1 MKKQEI
7 LKYLLENNEDF
18 YYDAKKNKLY
28 ITTGLYDDI
37 NLIINNSLCIKD
49 MVKTLQYDYAIINEK
64 LAYKLINGV
73 RLGYKKVEVL

>member
-7 LKYLLENNEDF
+7 LKCLLENDEDF

-37 NLIINNSLCIKD
+37 NLIIKTSKCIRD

-73 RLGYKKVEVL
+73 RLGYKELEVL